1 MSIYRKLKDYIQHKE
16 GDENHCSSTTL
27 IFGDLMSRECCFDYE
42 DDNGEWREWF
52 GVGIYGHEMDYL
64 LNYYV
69 VGIHPKYKIEK
80 DKIIPFLHITL
91 YKEKPNYE

>member
-1 MSIYRKLKDYIQHKE
+1 MSKSIYRKLKDYIAKTE
-16 GDENHCSSTTL
+16 SGSTL
-27 IFGDLMSRECCFDYE
+27 IFGDLMSRDCCYCYE
-42 DDNGEWREWF
+42 DKNGEWQDWF
-52 GVGIYGHEMDYL
+52 GVGFYGHEMDYL

-80 DKIIPFLHITL
+80 DKIIPYLHIIL

>member
-1 MSIYRKLKDYIQHKE
+1 MGKSIYRKLKDYMQRSEI
-16 GDENHCSSTTL
+16 GTTL
-27 IFGDLMSRECCFDYE
+27 IFGSLMSSDCCYCFE
-42 DDNGEWREWF
+42 DDKGNWHEWF
-52 GVGIYGHEMDYL
+52 GAGFYDHEMDYL

-69 VGIHPKYKIEK
+69 VGIHAKYKIER